1 MLDDFSFLSEEEA
14 KEFET
19 PNWFGEEITYNK
31 EYKNAY
37 LSKLNELSKLK
48 SFLTE
53 YDCPN
58 SIEALA
64 CDTGISVKNL
74 NRFLD
79 QKDFSEF
86 ASKVS
91 YKDNKNISIE
101 L

>member
-1 MLDDFSFLSEEEA
+1 MELNKCKRCGAFFVSNNCVC
-14 KEFET
+14 
-19 PNWFGEEITYNK
+19 PNCEPK
-31 EYKNAY
+31 DVA
-37 LSKLNELSKLK
+37 ELSKLK

-53 YDCPN
+53 YNCPN

-91 YKDNKNISIE
+91 YNNNKNISIE